1 MTGHLPFPLLR
12 PRLPSAQ
19 ALLPYLERIDA
30 NAFYTNFGPLN
41 KLLLDRLTQ
50 WQQMQF
56 GRVVYGVTTANATLG
71 IELVLTDLKL
81 PPGSRIL
88 IPALTFIATATAIV
102 RCGHVPVVSDVDGD
116 SWLMS
121 PETLPAE
128 LDVATLGA
136 VMPVAAFG
144 MPQDVASW
152 RQWSDKTGIPVI
164 VDAAAAF
171 GAQATAKNIPV
182 IFSLHATKS
191 LSTAEGGLVLTED
204 PEQALRI
211 AQMTNFGIGPVFTAG
226 ASNAKLS
233 EYHAAVGNAG
243 LDEWPEV
250 QQRRLQLH
258 LDYQQ
263 ILRQACGHSIRFQKD
278 LGLVA
283 PSSMMVCFEE
293 PSFRTAAE
301 LICQEQGI
309 QTRRWYQPLI
319 HQHPSVSG
327 VQAPFQMPQAAALAE
342 RLLGIPFHMHLD
354 HRDMCL
360 VGDALQKAIS
370 GKALKDS

>member
-1 MTGHLPFPLLR
+1 
-12 PRLPSAQ
+12 
-19 ALLPYLERIDA
+19 LLPYLERIDT

-50 WQQMQF
+50 WQKMQF
-56 GRVVYGVTTANATLG
+56 GRLVYGVTTANATLG
-71 IELVLTDLKL
+71 IELVLSDLKL

-88 IPALTFIATATAIV
+88 IPALTFIATATAII

-116 SWLMS
+116 SWLLS

-128 LDVATLGA
+128 LDVASLGA

-144 MPQDVASW
+144 MPQDVAAW
-152 RQWSDKTGIPVI
+152 RQWSEKTGIPVI

-211 AQMTNFGIGPVFTAG
+211 AQMTNFGIGPLPTVW
-226 ASNAKLS
+226 ASNAKMS
-233 EYHAAVGNAG
+233 EYHAAVGHAG
-243 LDEWPEV
+243 LDVWPQVCE
-250 QQRRLQLH
+250 QRMSLRLE
-258 LDYQQ
+258 YSQ
-263 ILRQACGHSIRFQKD
+263 ILSAACKDNIRFQKD
-278 LGLVA
+278 TGLRA
-283 PSSMMVCFEE
+283 PSTMVIEFEDSTSRE
-293 PSFRTAAE
+293 KAE
-301 LICQEQGI
+301 HVCEQQGI

-319 HQHPSVSG
+319 HEHPAVSG
-327 VQAPFQMPQAAALAE
+327 VLAPFHMPYAKELSH
-342 RLLGIPFHMHLD
+342 RLLGIPFHLD
-354 HRDMCL
+354 MNRLDMAR
-360 VGDALQKAIS
+360 VAAAVQTATVHNQ
-370 GKALKDS
+370 LKL

>member
-1 MTGHLPFPLLR
+1 MTGDLSLPLLR
-12 PRLPSAQ
+12 PRLPNAQ
-19 ALLPYLERIDA
+19 ALQPYLERIDA

-56 GRVVYGVTTANATLG
+56 GRVVFGVTTANATLG

-81 PPGSRIL
+81 PLGSRIL
-88 IPALTFIATATAIV
+88 LPALTFIATATAII

-116 SWLMS
+116 SWLLS
-121 PETLPAE
+121 PENLPTD
-128 LDVATLGA
+128 LDVANLGA

-144 MPQDVASW
+144 MPQNVKAW
-152 RQWSDKTGIPVI
+152 REWSDKTGIPVI

-171 GAQATAKNIPV
+171 GAQSTEKNVPV

-211 AQMTNFGIGPVFTAG
+211 AQMTNFGIGPLPTVG
-226 ASNAKLS
+226 ASNAKMS

-243 LDEWPEV
+243 FDEWPEV
-250 QQRRLQLH
+250 RERRLQLH
-258 LDYQQ
+258 ANYQQ
-263 ILRQACGHSIRFQKD
+263 ILRQACGNSIRFQKD
-278 LGLVA
+278 VGLVA
-283 PSSMMVCFEE
+283 PSSMMVCFNE
-293 PSFRTAAE
+293 PSFRMAAE

-319 HQHPSVSG
+319 HEHPSVSG
-327 VQAPFQMPQAAALAE
+327 VQAPFQMPQATALGE
-342 RLLGIPFHMHLD
+342 RLLGVPFHLHMEQKD
-354 HRDMCL
+354 VDR
-360 VGDALQKAIS
+360 VAAALQKAIS
-370 GKALKDS
+370 CNPLKDS

>member
-1 MTGHLPFPLLR
+1 MSKQLPLPLLR

-19 ALLPYLERIDA
+19 ALRPYLERIDA

-41 KLLLDRLTQ
+41 KLLLDRLTKC
-50 WQQMQF
+50 QQLQF
-56 GRVVYGVTTANATLG
+56 GRVVYGVTTANATLA

-88 IPALTFIATATAIV
+88 LPALTFIATATAII
-102 RCGHVPVVSDVDGD
+102 RCGHVPAVVDVDAD
-116 SWLMS
+116 SWLLS
-121 PETLPAE
+121 PETLPTD
-128 LDVATLGA
+128 LDVETLGA
-136 VMPVAAFG
+136 VIPVAAFG
-144 MPQDVASW
+144 MPQNVQAW
-152 RQWSDKTGIPVI
+152 REWSDKTGIPVI

-171 GAQATAKNIPV
+171 GAQSTEKNIPT

-211 AQMTNFGIGPVFTAG
+211 AQMTNFGIGSFFTAG

-243 LDEWPEV
+243 FDVWPAVRE
-250 QQRRLQLH
+250 RRLKLH
-258 LDYQQ
+258 SDYQQ
-263 ILRQACGHSIRFQKD
+263 ILRQACGSSIRFQKD
-278 LGLVA
+278 VGLVA

-293 PSFRTAAE
+293 PRFRIAAE
-301 LICQEQGI
+301 IICDEQGI

-319 HQHPSVSG
+319 HEHPAVSG
-327 VQAPFQMPQAAALAE
+327 VQVPFQTPQATALAQ
-342 RLLGIPFHMHLD
+342 RLLGIPFHLD
-354 HRDMCL
+354 MDQKDMDR
-360 VGDALQKAIS
+360 VAAALQKAIFRS
-370 GKALKDS
+370 HVHSS

>member
-1 MTGHLPFPLLR
+1 MTDHPPLPLLR
-12 PRLPSAQ
+12 PRLPSAK

-50 WQQMQF
+50 WQQTQF

-88 IPALTFIATATAIV
+88 IPALTFIATATAIK
-102 RCGHVPVVSDVDGD
+102 RCGHVPIVSDVDGD
-116 SWLMS
+116 SWLLS
-121 PETLPAE
+121 PETLPAD

-144 MPQDVASW
+144 MPQNVNAW

-164 VDAAAAF
+164 IDAAAAF
-171 GAQATAKNIPV
+171 GAQATEKNIPV

-204 PEQALRI
+204 PEQAQRI
-211 AQMTNFGIGPVFTAG
+211 AQMTNFGIGPLLTAG

-243 LDEWPEV
+243 FDEWPEV
-250 QQRRLQLH
+250 PERRLQLH
-258 LDYQQ
+258 SDYQQ
-263 ILRQACGHSIRFQKD
+263 ILHQACGSSIRFQKD
-278 LGLVA
+278 VGLVA

-293 PSFRTAAE
+293 PSLRMAAE
-301 LICQEQGI
+301 RICEAQGI

-319 HQHPSVSG
+319 HEHPAVSG
-327 VQAPFQMPQAAALAE
+327 VQAPFHMQQATALAE
-342 RLLGIPFHMHLD
+342 RLLGIPFHLHLD
-354 HRDMCL
+354 HKDMDR
-360 VGDALQKAIS
+360 VGAALQKAIY
-370 GKALKDS
+370 GNALQNS

>member
-1 MTGHLPFPLLR
+1 MTDHLPLPLLR

-30 NAFYTNFGPLN
+30 NGFYTNFGPLN
-41 KLLLDRLTQ
+41 TLLIDRLTQ
-50 WQQMQF
+50 WQELQF

-81 PPGSRIL
+81 PPHSRIL
-88 IPALTFIATATAIV
+88 IPALTFIATATAII

-116 SWLMS
+116 SWLLS
-121 PETLPAE
+121 PETLPTE

-144 MPQDVASW
+144 MPQDVAAW

-171 GAQATAKNIPV
+171 GAQATEKNISV

-204 PEQALRI
+204 PEQALRL
-211 AQMTNFGIGPVFTAG
+211 AQMTNFGIGPLLTAG

-233 EYHAAVGNAG
+233 EYQAAVGNAG
-243 LDEWPEV
+243 FDEWPDV
-250 QQRRLQLH
+250 RVRRLQLH
-258 LDYQQ
+258 SDYQQ
-263 ILRQACGHSIRFQKD
+263 ILRQACGSSIRFQKD
-278 LGLVA
+278 VGLVA
-283 PSSMMVCFEE
+283 PSYMIVCFEE
-293 PSFRTAAE
+293 PRFRMAAE
-301 LICQEQGI
+301 RICEEQGI

-327 VQAPFQMPQAAALAE
+327 VQIPLQMPRASALAE
-342 RLLGIPFHMHLD
+342 RLLGIPFHLHMD
-354 HRDMCL
+354 CKDMER
-360 VGDALQKAIS
+360 VGAALQKAITVS
-370 GKALKDS
+370 ALKSS